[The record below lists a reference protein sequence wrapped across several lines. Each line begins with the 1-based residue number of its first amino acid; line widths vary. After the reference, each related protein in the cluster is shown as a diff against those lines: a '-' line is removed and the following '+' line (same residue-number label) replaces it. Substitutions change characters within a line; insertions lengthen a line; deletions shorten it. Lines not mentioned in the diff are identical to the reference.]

1 MITAFGPEGVLAA
14 AAGAPSA
21 EQIVEAATGVLGR
34 ELGRDIDPAEWYER
48 MMAVAGE
55 IDAEDRLGVL
65 AIIRAEL
72 QEGKTDRGVSAETR
86 QFLHERWAKIPGII
100 ADARRDIE
108 REARAKDLRQRAARQ
123 ASPDRRNP
131 DVRPTLSTRSPVSVV
146 GSPASAR
153 RSVPRQDVGGI
164 RSLRAGII
172 ADPRRDAD
180 VAQLRGQLDATQD
193 MLRDLQAVDAGT
205 RRDTIRALQSLD
217 ASAHRQIVKD
227 RQLDPGEISA
237 VARNI
242 AGRPVVRELL
252 RRGMVRPDD
261 LVSEQYAAQLQS
273 RADSARKLPTR
284 RASDRP
290 ILTRESVPSRTT
302 SGLTYYR
309 RPTSAGLNQH
319 PLIIFAGSAK

>member
-1 MITAFGPEGVLAA
+1 M
-14 AAGAPSA
+14 
-21 EQIVEAATGVLGR
+21 
-34 ELGRDIDPAEWYER
+34 
-48 MMAVAGE
+48 
-55 IDAEDRLGVL
+55 
-65 AIIRAEL
+65 
-72 QEGKTDRGVSAETR
+72 
-86 QFLHERWAKIPGII
+86 
-100 ADARRDIE
+100 
-108 REARAKDLRQRAARQ
+108 
-123 ASPDRRNP
+123 
-131 DVRPTLSTRSPVSVV
+131 V

-153 RSVPRQDVGGI
+153 RSVSRQDVGGI

-217 ASAHRQIVKD
+217 ASAQRQIVKD

-242 AGRPVVRELL
+242 AERPAVRELL
-252 RRGMVRPDD
+252 RRMVRPND
-261 LVSEQYAAQLQS
+261 LVSEQYAVHLQS

-284 RASDRP
+284 RASDQP
-290 ILTRESVPSRTT
+290 MLTRESVPSRTT

-309 RPTSAGLNQH
+309 RPTSAGLSQH
-319 PLIIFAGSAK
+319 PLIFAGSATSTVGVH